1 MSEFNTLFLLS
12 GLLLFF
18 SVMASTLSVR
28 LGLPLL
34 LLFLAVGMLAGEE
47 GPGGVLFDDFVL
59 ANTVGQL
66 ALAVILLDGGLR
78 TRVDTFRVALR
89 PAALLATWGVI
100 ATSGLLGL
108 FAAVLLDV
116 DWRYALL
123 LASIVG
129 STDAASVFSLLRESG
144 VRINERVRSTLEI
157 ESGAN
162 DPMAILMVT
171 VLVSLLLRPDH
182 TSAGDV
188 ALTLLQQGGLGL
200 SFGIAGGWV
209 LSRLLI
215 RLTLADGL
223 YSLLIVSGGLIVFA
237 TSNLVGG
244 SGFLAIYVAGIL
256 AGRQPTHSTE
266 HVLRV
271 MDGLAWLAQAGMFVM
286 LGLLVTPSH
295 VLEYGWEALAV
306 ALFLMFVA
314 RPLAVLFGLLPF
326 RFAPNEI
333 AFVGWVGLR
342 GAVPIILAIFPVV
355 MGVPDSRLLFD
366 VTFAVVILSLLVQGA
381 TIPWVARR
389 LRVVLPAIDEPSDR
403 RIVWLSEN
411 ASLCLFEYRVVFGA
425 GVEGLHPGKIPEDL
439 GSPAIPCL
447 GVVRSDVLL
456 PVDDDLRLREG
467 DAVWYLVSEPRS
479 LELARIIGVSGEDVR
494 EQAGFFG
501 ELPLN
506 PGCLAGDLNGLYGLE
521 LTSEES
527 AMTLRDL
534 VSARL
539 MRPPVAGDRVVAG
552 RISLIVRSVDGQGT
566 ITEIGLKLPQEGK
579 ALSS

>member
-34 LLFLAVGMLAGEE
+34 LLFLVVGMLAGEE

-78 TRVDTFRVALR
+78 TRVGSFRVALR

-100 ATSGLLGL
+100 ATSGLLGF

-171 VLVSLLLRPDH
+171 VLVGLLLSPDR

-188 ALTLLQQGGLGL
+188 ALTLLQQGGFGL

-244 SGFLAIYVAGIL
+244 SGFLSIYVVGIL

-295 VLEYGWEALAV
+295 VLEYGWEAVAV

-389 LRVVLPAIDEPSDR
+389 LRVVLPSIDEPSDR
-403 RIVWLSEN
+403 RIVWLGEN
-411 ASLCLFEYRVVFGA
+411 ASLCLFEYRVVRGA

-447 GVVRSDVLL
+447 GVVRSDTLL
-456 PVDDDLRLREG
+456 PVEDGLRLMEG

-479 LELARIIGVSGEDVR
+479 LELARIIGVSGEDIR

-506 PGCLAGDLNGLYGLE
+506 PGCLAGELSGLYGLE
-521 LTSEES
+521 LTSEEK

-534 VSARL
+534 MSARL
-539 MRPPVAGDRVVAG
+539 IRPPVAGDRVAAG
-552 RISLIVRSVDGQGT
+552 RVVLIVRSVDGQGS
-566 ITEIGLKLPQEGK
+566 IAEIGLKLPQPGDR
-579 ALSS
+579 ASV